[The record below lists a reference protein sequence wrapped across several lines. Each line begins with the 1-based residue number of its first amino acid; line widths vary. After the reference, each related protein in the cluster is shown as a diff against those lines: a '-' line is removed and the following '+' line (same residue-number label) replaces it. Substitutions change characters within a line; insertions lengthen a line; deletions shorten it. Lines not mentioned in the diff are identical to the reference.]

1 MSDKK
6 PKATLTAYFQFQ
18 SECKEEFAHIQAAE
32 RSKAISDKWKGIS
45 EEEKKKYS
53 ENYKV
58 AYAQFSKD
66 LKEFYEKFPEEKKKD
81 EAEAEAKK

>member
-6 PKATLTAYFQFQ
+6 PKAPLTAYFQFQ